1 MKKTQHHKLETV
13 QWRTTKMLSRLEH
26 TPYEKGEGIL
36 HIQSEEKVDLK
47 GTQEQLSINYEKVIK
62 ITVPGCSCW

>member
-1 MKKTQHHKLETV
+1 
-13 QWRTTKMLSRLEH
+13 MLSRLEH

-36 HIQSEEKVDLK
+36 HIQSEEKVDLV

-62 ITVPGCSCW
+62 MTVPGCSCW